1 MNRFLELSS
10 KKNRDGLFEIYVRI
24 QDGLKK
30 RRIKA
35 NVAVAKTQFKSKNHN
50 LQWVTKHPNAK
61 AINSDLKLLIDQYN
75 DQVFTSG
82 IQKKILT
89 PESIIHKV
97 SKKADTVSLIK
108 FFETKISQMLEYNQR
123 KGYVQVLNNWKAYT
137 EKENLGDLD
146 FRQIDV
152 HILKGFENYL
162 FKRKLESSTVYG
174 NLKRIRSCFNMAIK
188 EQIIGVGDY
197 IFKAY
202 TMPKVKATRKEK
214 LSVEELKK
222 FIEQKYPSESL
233 IKTVQQTFLLSFN
246 MEGVRIEDVLTLQ
259 WIDVKKNRI
268 EYEMAK
274 TGALNS
280 FQITPQIRIILD
292 YFKSIKKPKSKLI
305 VPLLDEKI
313 ALLKS
318 SKDEKENELY
328 KKEISNKTALVNKYL
343 AKIAKDAEIEKK
355 ISSHIARHTFA
366 SIAIKKSNGDIYF
379 VQNALKHSNP
389 KITQIYLAGLDTDS
403 MDEKMG
409 NVTDL

>member
-1 MNRFLELSS
+1 MTTALELSS

-24 QDGLKK
+24 QEGNKK
-30 RRIKA
+30 RRVKA
-35 NVAVAKTQFKSKNHN
+35 NVAVTKNQFRSKHHN
-50 LQWVTKHPNAK
+50 LQWVRNHPNAK
-61 AINSDLKLLIDQYN
+61 SLNSDLKAIIDQYN
-75 DQVFTSG
+75 DQAFNDNV
-82 IQKKILT
+82 QKKVLT
-89 PESIIHKV
+89 PESLIHKV
-97 SKKADTVSLIK
+97 SNKVETISLID

-123 KGYVQVLNNWKAYT
+123 KGYVQVLNNWKAYVT
-137 EKENLGDLD
+137 KENLGDLD

-188 EQIIGVGDY
+188 EQLIGVGDY

-202 TMPKVKATRKEK
+202 TMPKVKSARKEK
-214 LSVEELKK
+214 LTVEELKK
-222 FIEQKYPSESL
+222 FIGQEYPDASV

-246 MEGVRIEDVLTLQ
+246 MAGVRIEDVLTLH
-259 WIDVKKNRI
+259 WNDVKKNRI

-280 FQITPQIRIILD
+280 FQITPQMNLILD

-305 VPLLDEKI
+305 VPLADEKI
-313 ALLKS
+313 VLLKS
-318 SKDEKENELY
+318 SKDEKENETY
-328 KKEISNKTALVNKYL
+328 KKEISAKTALVNKYL

-389 KITQIYLAGLDTDS
+389 KITQIYLAGLDNDS

-409 NVTDL
+409 KVTDL